1 MATTSSMT
9 GVGGGNRPDHIA
21 SGLEED
27 RLKPKTTVRQTVDVA
42 AATLLANL
50 PKLPEHQSEDS
61 SPEMEA
67 TSHRLSLLLELINK
81 HFEVA

>member
-27 RLKPKTTVRQTVDVA
+27 RLKPKPTVRHTVDVA

-50 PKLPEHQSEDS
+50 PKLPEHQAEDTT
-61 SPEMEA
+61 PEMEA
-67 TSHRLSLLLELINK
+67 TSNRLNKLIELLAT
-81 HFEVA
+81 HFQIA

>member
-1 MATTSSMT
+1 MATTSDMT
-9 GVGGGNRPDHIA
+9 GVGGNRPDFVA

-27 RLKPKTTVRQTVDVA
+27 RLSPKPTLRNRVDVA
-42 AATLLANL
+42 AATLLASL
-50 PKLPEHQSEDS
+50 SKLPEHQAEDL

-67 TSHRLSLLLELINK
+67 TSYRLSLLQDLIKK